1 VHHNREQAVAR
12 AIDVHTHFVPETMPS
27 GTGRNALWP
36 SIEHRDQNTAAVIV
50 GGKVFRAID
59 SRSWDAGRRLQ
70 DMQLDDVDVQVVSPM
85 PELLSHWFPVD
96 DADAL
101 SGHINRSIAKL
112 CSAHPRSFVG
122 IGMVPVQDPALAA
135 RRLVDI
141 KALGLCGI
149 EIGSH
154 INGMALGDSRM
165 HEFYAAAEE
174 ADLAIMIHPLHPS
187 GIERMSGRPELA
199 AVAAFPLETALAATS
214 LLTHAVTERF
224 PKLRILLSHGG
235 GALPWIL
242 PRLKHARALGPPLQ
256 DLFARDPGEMA
267 RTFYYDTILYDR
279 PALRFLADSVGADH
293 IVVGSDYPFSIK
305 QDRPAQFAEQA
316 LGISRET
323 FAANTARFLNQAPSA
338 IWSAVTVEQQQENQG
353 ETGG

>member
-1 VHHNREQAVAR
+1 MAR

-27 GTGRNALWP
+27 GVGRNSLWP
-36 SIEHRDQNTAAVIV
+36 SIEHRERNNAAVIV
-50 GGKVFRAID
+50 GGKVFRLID

-70 DMQLDDVDVQVVSPM
+70 DMQSDDVDVQVVSPM
-85 PELLSHWFPVD
+85 PELLSHWYPAE
-96 DADAL
+96 DADVL
-101 SGHINRSIAKL
+101 SDHINRAIAKL
-112 CSAHPRSFVG
+112 CSAHPQNFIG
-122 IGMVPVQDPALAA
+122 IGMAPVQDPALAA
-135 RRLVDI
+135 RRMADI

-149 EIGSH
+149 EIGTH
-154 INGMALGDSRM
+154 INGVALGDPRM
-165 HEFYAAAEE
+165 HELYAAAEE

-187 GIERMSGRPELA
+187 GMERMAGRPELA

-224 PKLRILLSHGG
+224 PQLRILLSHGG

-267 RTFYYDTILYDR
+267 KSFYYDTILYDR
-279 PALRFLADSVGADH
+279 PALRFLAESVGTDH

-316 LGISRET
+316 LGIGRET
-323 FAANTARFLNQAPSA
+323 FAANAARFLNRSPSA
-338 IWSAVTVEQQQENQG
+338 M
-353 ETGG
+353 

>member
-1 VHHNREQAVAR
+1 MSIHAAIAVHHNREKAVAK

-27 GTGRNALWP
+27 GAHRNPLWP
-36 SIEHRDQNTAAVIV
+36 SIEHRDGNNAAVIV

-59 SRSWDAGRRLQ
+59 SRSWDANRRLQ
-70 DMQLDDVDVQVVSPM
+70 DMRADDVDVQVVSPM
-85 PELLSHWFPVD
+85 PELLSHWFPAD
-96 DADAL
+96 DADIL
-101 SGHINRSIAKL
+101 SDHINRSIAAL
-112 CSAHPRSFVG
+112 CSTHPENFIG
-122 IGMVPVQDPALAA
+122 IGMVPAQDAALAA
-135 RRLVDI
+135 RRLADVT
-141 KALGLCGI
+141 ALGLCGV

-154 INGMALGDSRM
+154 INGVALGDPRM
-165 HEFYAAAEE
+165 HEFYAAAEQ

-187 GIERMSGRPELA
+187 GVERMGGRPELA

-242 PRLKHARALGPPLQ
+242 PRLKHAHALGPPLRE
-256 DLFARDPGEMA
+256 LFARDPTEMA

-279 PALRFLADSVGADH
+279 RALRFLADSVGADH

-305 QDRPAQFAEQA
+305 QDRPAEFAERA
-316 LGISRET
+316 LGVRRDK
-323 FAANTARFLNQAPSA
+323 FADNAARFVNRAGFA
-338 IWSAVTVEQQQENQG
+338 G
-353 ETGG
+353 